1 MWPALIAKAKAG
13 GLDVIQ
19 TYVFWNVHEPVKGQ
33 VNALSI
39 SIWVRGTCQKNMR
52 NISINEWLKTNTI
65 SFHQYNFM
73 GRYDLVK
80 FIKAIQ
86 AQGLYV
92 SLRIGPFIEAEWK
105 YGYEWM
111 KNKHFLCTDWLYAFL
126 KQCSELTQVMD
137 SAYNWTIFFFYLS
150 IQRHVVNP
158 LACSRGKKE
167 NNVLKSIISQTKFLK
182 KEA

>member
-39 SIWVRGTCQKNMR
+39 SIWVRGTCQKNMQD
-52 NISINEWLKTNTI
+52 ISINEWLKTNMI
-65 SFHQYNFM
+65 SFYQYNFM

-105 YGYEWM
+105 YGYVNE
-111 KNKHFLCTDWLYAFL
+111 KQTLPVYRTTDWLYAFL
-126 KQCSELTQVMD
+126 KQCSELIQVMD
-137 SAYNWTIFFFYLS
+137 SACGRTNLFYLS
-150 IQRHVVNP
+150 IQRHEVNS
-158 LACSRGKKE
+158 LVCSRKKE
-167 NNVLKSIISQTKFLK
+167 NNVLKV
-182 KEA
+182 